1 MTSARRSSLLRPLA
15 FKFERRALLEALSFS
30 PSTAVIAAKALVPMT
45 DFELCRVISVICH
58 NAGDYPNKKGA
69 AGPTA
74 ARGQPTPFLS
84 CPSTSSG

>member
-58 NAGDYPNKKGA
+58 NAGDYPNKKGVA
-69 AGPTA
+69 AAFIAIHP
-74 ARGQPTPFLS
+74 PIPKTPAS
-84 CPSTSSG
+84 PD